1 MAGGWKNLVM
11 KKSIT
16 ICRPSLRRI
25 LLGDD
30 IKGEELFGGV
40 YCINKGGTYYTQILS
55 AEML

>member
-1 MAGGWKNLVM
+1 MLVT

-30 IKGEELFGGV
+30 IKGGEGSFGGA
-40 YCINKGGTYYTQILS
+40 YSTNGGDKYYTQILS
-55 AEML
+55 AELL